1 MPILRLAEGE
11 LRDEIRQPLYDTV
24 TVDAAESPIAVRQ
37 FFSNIQG
44 KTRAQT
50 NLKTNGQLETA
61 VSYRCEGLSLDAQN
75 IYFANVQA
83 LPLILENSSLR
94 FRVGEKDYWEGNM
107 VYLAGRVR
115 NEVSTFDA
123 NSAKQHFGLE
133 AVQGVIL
140 KGQHVI
146 DINPLQTFFLEW
158 NCQGMTAAEITASTP
173 AANTRLKFIAS
184 MKGLLRRP
192 VQ

>member
-1 MPILRLAEGE
+1 MPILRLPEGQ
-11 LRDEIRQPLYDTV
+11 LRDEIRQPLYDTL
-24 TVDAAESPIAVRQ
+24 TIDAAESPIGVRS

-44 KTRAQT
+44 KSKALT

-61 VSYRCEGLSLDAQN
+61 VSFRCEGLGLDAQN
-75 IYFANVQA
+75 IYYANVQA
-83 LPLILENSSLR
+83 LPLIMENSSLR

-107 VYLAGRVR
+107 VYLSGRIR
-115 NEVSTFDA
+115 SEVATFDA

-133 AVQGVIL
+133 ALQSVVL
-140 KGQHVI
+140 KGEHVI

-173 AANTRLKFIAS
+173 AANTRIKFVAS